1 MKRPSAALAL
11 IAVLV
16 ASTAAGLD
24 AGGGSGLDL
33 QALAPWQGRIV
44 RGVALRGNN
53 VTRESVVIRELR
65 TEVGAPLRL
74 ETLAA
79 DVVRLENI
87 AVFSGIRV
95 EAEAAGEDGVRLL
108 FVLKESPSWLPVVG
122 LKYTEENG
130 FSAGPGVSALNLAGQ
145 GIKLSA
151 RTYFGGTTQYWANFD
166 WPWAYGH
173 HGSFKAVVAHRERDD
188 TVREFHEKSD
198 ELTLRTGRYLGER
211 GRAALSF
218 SYFGMHS
225 DTSGITLSP
234 DDHDALMRVGLSL
247 GWDTRNSWSH
257 PRQGWQNELELWRTG
272 GDGDSWSMNM
282 DLRRFVPTG
291 VRHRLLLAGLLS
303 LQSGTLGEDLPVYLD
318 YRMGG
323 ASTIR
328 GYGVELGRELSG
340 KHQLLGT
347 AEYSWTLMPLR
358 RVDLSFLSF
367 RLGVELAA
375 FTDAGIAWSE
385 PHEFAV
391 NRTRAGLGGGVRLLV
406 PGAEMLRLDVGWS
419 PEGGTH
425 FHLGARSK
433 PTASRPRL
441 R

>member
-1 MKRPSAALAL
+1 MS
-11 IAVLV
+11 
-16 ASTAAGLD
+16 
-24 AGGGSGLDL
+24 
-33 QALAPWQGRIV
+33 
-44 RGVALRGNN
+44 
-53 VTRESVVIRELR
+53 
-65 TEVGAPLRL
+65 
-74 ETLAA
+74 
-79 DVVRLENI
+79 
-87 AVFSGIRV
+87 
-95 EAEAAGEDGVRLL
+95 
-108 FVLKESPSWLPVVG
+108 
-122 LKYTEENG
+122 
-130 FSAGPGVSALNLAGQ
+130 
-145 GIKLSA
+145 
-151 RTYFGGTTQYWANFD
+151 
-166 WPWAYGH
+166 
-173 HGSFKAVVAHRERDD
+173 
-188 TVREFHEKSD
+188 
-198 ELTLRTGRYLGER
+198 
-211 GRAALSF
+211 
-218 SYFGMHS
+218 
-225 DTSGITLSP
+225 
-234 DDHDALMRVGLSL
+234 
-247 GWDTRNSWSH
+247 
-257 PRQGWQNELELWRTG
+257 
-272 GDGDSWSMNM
+272 M

-385 PHEFAV
+385 PNEFAV

-425 FHLGARSK
+425 YHLGARSK